1 MEEPIE
7 NKSHRVVMTI
17 GESIVRAKRELDMSS
32 IIELSQVYRELFKP
46 QTPQKLPDELDCKY
60 LTEVR
65 RFVLK
70 EDCAP
75 KLSSNNK
82 YEYLTQWGHNPSL
95 EKISTMSEFGL
106 KGDVLEEI
114 FDEPG
119 HFVNVTKLK
128 RLLDEDI
135 RYSSYIKHIEKG
147 NLPSAAIRYMR
158 LQAYCKHLQIN
169 INQNLGE
176 LKKHTL
182 SLIVNLVNTKKVLL
196 NLEAL
201 PSVPTNDSLQITDLN
216 YCSIKLKSTL
226 NRKIKNLAKVNE
238 EITNLK
244 AIMNIDNDNK

>member
-1 MEEPIE
+1 
-7 NKSHRVVMTI
+7 
-17 GESIVRAKRELDMSS
+17 
-32 IIELSQVYRELFKP
+32 
-46 QTPQKLPDELDCKY
+46 
-60 LTEVR
+60 
-65 RFVLK
+65 
-70 EDCAP
+70 
-75 KLSSNNK
+75 
-82 YEYLTQWGHNPSL
+82 
-95 EKISTMSEFGL
+95 
-106 KGDVLEEI
+106 
-114 FDEPG
+114 
-119 HFVNVTKLK
+119 
-128 RLLDEDI
+128 
-135 RYSSYIKHIEKG
+135 
-147 NLPSAAIRYMR
+147 MR